1 MAIATVSVLNAPLIT
16 TKEVIDALRLTIPN
30 SWNVPIYDDF
40 PSDSDVVRYG
50 VYVSDVHTVERSVN
64 QLAVNYC
71 GYIYNAVDQFSVT
84 YISFQ
89 DDPYNIQLNAII
101 ANLVTDEV
109 DGVQLMD
116 GYFQRTFTQDL
127 VYGPTQAERH
137 TWTFQMTRMEF
148 NT

>member
-1 MAIATVSVLNAPLIT
+1 MATATYTVLNAPLIT
-16 TKEVIDALRLTIPN
+16 TVDVIDALRLTIPN
-30 SWNVPIYDDF
+30 SWNIPIYDEF

-71 GYIYNAVDQFSVT
+71 GYIYNAVDQFNVT

-89 DDPYNIQLNAII
+89 DDPYNVPLNAII

-109 DGVQLMD
+109 AGVQLMD

-127 VYGPTQAERH
+127 TYGPTQAERH